1 MNIPVPGGSS
11 TSAVSQVHNQNIIG
25 TGVKIAVL
33 DTGIDY
39 NHPDLAGNYKGGY
52 NFVNN
57 NTDPWDD
64 NCLSYFKTCHG
75 THVSGTI
82 AAEHNGIGVAG
93 VAPGSS
99 IYAVKVLDGGGF
111 GAASLVVSGI
121 EWAKNNGM
129 NIISMS
135 LGSTENNTAVLDAVN
150 AAYDSGILLVA
161 AGGNTGGGPVSYPA
175 AYDSVIAVTAIDQ
188 NGQKASFSPID
199 PED

>member
-1 MNIPVPGGSS
+1 MR
-11 TSAVSQVHNQNIIG
+11 TWLE
-25 TGVKIAVL
+25 T
-33 DTGIDY
+33 
-39 NHPDLAGNYKGGY
+39 YKGGY
-52 NFVNN
+52 DFVYNDP
-57 NTDPWDD
+57 DPWDD

-82 AAEHNGIGVAG
+82 AAEHNGIGVVG
-93 VAPGSS
+93 VAPGAS

-121 EWAKNNGM
+121 EWAVNNNM

-150 AAYDSGILLVA
+150 AAYNSGILLVA
-161 AGGNTGGGPVSYPA
+161 AAGNTNGGPVSYPA

-188 NGQKASFSPID
+188 NGQKSKFLSNRSRRLKLLL
-199 PED
+199 PE